1 MCSIL
6 SLSDGRGGEPGG
18 TNDVN
23 ADGTVNVFDLVLI
36 ADHFGERYGGGLAA
50 PSQNWEAHSRET
62 PLHLYLINESIGPNY
77 IKFRLYAESA
87 ADLIGYQFDL
97 RYDPGVLELLTVEA
111 GEIFQPRTDNDKA
124 IYFKSPQVDV
134 VEGYAK
140 HIIAMRSPQSQLSA
154 EGGIAIATFGRQT
167 NPGHIQLRSA
177 TEVTLNEQVDST
189 LYLKRVQITNIKLTD
204 RNGNPIPVHL
214 QYTADKTKIGEELNS
229 SPTFTLGQ
237 NYPNPFNPETWI
249 PYQLSHA
256 SKVSLSI
263 YSSQGKLVRQID
275 LGLKPAGNYQT
286 SDQAAYWDG
295 KTETGEQVSSGVY
308 FYCLH
313 ARLKSRAGDYS
324 QTRKMV
330 ILK

>member
-1 MCSIL
+1 
-6 SLSDGRGGEPGG
+6 
-18 TNDVN
+18 
-23 ADGTVNVFDLVLI
+23 
-36 ADHFGERYGGGLAA
+36 
-50 PSQNWEAHSRET
+50 
-62 PLHLYLINESIGPNY
+62 
-77 IKFRLYAESA
+77 
-87 ADLIGYQFDL
+87 
-97 RYDPGVLELLTVEA
+97 
-111 GEIFQPRTDNDKA
+111 
-124 IYFKSPQVDV
+124 

-140 HIIAMRSPQSQLSA
+140 HIVAMRSPQSQLSA
-154 EGGIAIATFGRQT
+154 EGGIAIATFGRKT
-167 NPGHIQLRSA
+167 NSGHIQLRSA
-177 TEVTLNEQVDST
+177 TEVTLNEQVDSI

-237 NYPNPFNPETWI
+237 NFPNPFNPETWI

-263 YSSQGKLVRQID
+263 YSSQGKLVQQID

-324 QTRKMV
+324 QTHKMV